1 MRLKGEVE
9 MIKRTLIPAI
19 ILLFSLSVYGQEE
32 TLISG
37 QIESGGYGGVEVK
50 FGNINGEW
58 EVLVGGRGG
67 WIINHQYVIG
77 GAGYGL
83 ATPGETNP
91 GSIFPYFNEK
101 FEMGYGGV
109 LLAYISNS
117 HRLIHLTIE
126 TLIGGGGI
134 SHYYSRDDDIFD
146 TDFDGDAFFIMEPG
160 VNFELNI
167 TRRFR
172 FATGASYRITSGV
185 EYLDLEDSDITGPA
199 INLMLKFGKF

>member
-1 MRLKGEVE
+1 MKSL
-9 MIKRTLIPAI
+9 MIATI
-19 ILLFSLSVYGQEE
+19 ILILSFPAYGQEE

-37 QIESGGYGGVEVK
+37 RIESGGYGGVEVK

-67 WIINHQYVIG
+67 WIINHEFVLG

-83 ATPGETNP
+83 ATRGETNP
-91 GSIFPYFNEK
+91 GSIIPYLNEQ

-109 LLAYISNS
+109 LLAYIINS
-117 HRLIHLTIE
+117 HKLIHLNIE

-134 SHYYSRDDDIFD
+134 SHYYGRDDGIFD
-146 TDFDGDAFFIMEPG
+146 TDFDDDAFFIIEPG

-167 TRRFR
+167 TKRLR

>member
-1 MRLKGEVE
+1 MLMKS
-9 MIKRTLIPAI
+9 LIPVI
-19 ILLFSLSVYGQEE
+19 VFMLSLPAFGQEE

-37 QIESGGYGGVEVK
+37 EIESGGYGGVEVK
-50 FGNINGEW
+50 FGEINGEW
-58 EVLVGGRGG
+58 EVFVGGRGG
-67 WIINHQYVIG
+67 WIINHQFVLG

-83 ATPGETNP
+83 ATHGETNP
-91 GSIFPYFNEK
+91 GSIFPYLNEK

-109 LLAYISNS
+109 LLAYINNS
-117 HRLIHLTIE
+117 HKLIHLNVE

-134 SHYYSRDDDIFD
+134 TYFDDRDYYR
-146 TDFDGDAFFIMEPG
+146 FDGEFDDDAFFIIEPG

-167 TRRFR
+167 SSRLR
-172 FATGASYRITSGV
+172 FAAGASYRITSGV

>member
-1 MRLKGEVE
+1 M
-9 MIKRTLIPAI
+9 AI
-19 ILLFSLSVYGQEE
+19 ILALSFSAYGQEE

-37 QIESGGYGGVEVK
+37 RIESGGYGGVEVK

-58 EVLVGGRGG
+58 EVLVGGKGG
-67 WIINHQYVIG
+67 WIINHQYVLG
-77 GAGYGL
+77 GAGYGM

-91 GSIFPYFNEK
+91 GIIFSYLNEK
-101 FEMGYGGV
+101 FELGYGGV
-109 LLAYISNS
+109 LLAYINNS
-117 HRLIHLTIE
+117 HKLIHLTIE

-134 SHYYSRDDDIFD
+134 SYYDDDEHFRFD
-146 TDFDGDAFFIMEPG
+146 NDFEDDAFFIFEPG

-185 EYLDLEDSDITGPA
+185 EYLDLEDGDITGPA

>member
-1 MRLKGEVE
+1 M
-9 MIKRTLIPAI
+9 KRALVPAI
-19 ILLFSLSVYGQEE
+19 ILLFSLSAYGQEE
-32 TLISG
+32 TLING
-37 QIESGGYGGVEVK
+37 QIESGGYGGLEVK

-67 WIINHQYVIG
+67 WIINHQFVLG
-77 GAGYGL
+77 GAGYGM

-91 GSIFPYFNEK
+91 GIIPPYLNEQ

-109 LLAYISNS
+109 LLAYINNS
-117 HRLIHLTIE
+117 HKLIHLAVE

-134 SHYYSRDDDIFD
+134 SHYYGRNDDVFD
-146 TDFDGDAFFIMEPG
+146 TDYDGDAFFIIEPG

-167 TRRFR
+167 TRKFR
-172 FATGASYRITSGV
+172 FAAGASYRITSGV
-185 EYLDLEDSDITGPA
+185 EYRDLEDGDITGPA